1 MSDINTTFVVSLCI
15 IILGYLLKRSNVITQ
30 EHGGKAMARVIFYV
44 TLPGVIL
51 RALTTVDLD
60 LTMAFMPLFAPLMT
74 AIVIVVAFYMHRAER
89 KDARGLYIMM
99 SLGFNVGNFGFP
111 LIQGIFGDDG
121 IKYAA
126 MFDVGN
132 ALMIFCVCYILA
144 VYHSPKES
152 EGVKVKLIARK
163 VLTSPPLLAY
173 FIALALNVLGTGLP
187 FIVKDV
193 VEVIA
198 MANHFMTFLVLGI
211 YLNFNIERK
220 LWVRILKVLATRYS
234 IGIFLGIVFYLFLPV
249 DALARSVLLICYV
262 LPVGMALLVY
272 VVQYGYNE
280 NFAGMLS
287 NLNIVISFSLI
298 WLILVILGV

>member
-1 MSDINTTFVVSLCI
+1 MTDLNTTFLVSLAI
-15 IILGYLLKRSNVITQ
+15 IVLGYLLKRSNVISQ

-51 RALTTVDLD
+51 RALTSVALD
-60 LTMAFMPLFAPLMT
+60 VTMAFMPVFAPIMT
-74 AIVIVVAFYMHRAER
+74 AVVIIIAFLMHRSE
-89 KDARGLYIMM
+89 KKQDRGLYIMM

-111 LIQGIFGDDG
+111 LIQGIFGDEG

-132 ALMIFCVCYILA
+132 ALMIFCVCYVLA
-144 VYHSPKES
+144 VYHSPL
-152 EGVKVKLIARK
+152 EGEHVKGKMIVRK
-163 VLTSPPLLAY
+163 VLTSPPFLAY
-173 FIALALNVLGTGLP
+173 FIALALNVLGIGLP

-198 MANHFMTFLVLGI
+198 MANHFLTFLVLGV
-211 YLNFNIERK
+211 YLNFNIEK
-220 LWVRILKVLATRYS
+220 HQWIRILKVLATRYS
-234 IGIFLGIVFYLFLPV
+234 IGILLGVIFFVFLPV
-249 DALARSVLLICYV
+249 DVLARSILLICYI

-287 NLNIVISFSLI
+287 NLNIVISF
-298 WLILVILGV
+298 